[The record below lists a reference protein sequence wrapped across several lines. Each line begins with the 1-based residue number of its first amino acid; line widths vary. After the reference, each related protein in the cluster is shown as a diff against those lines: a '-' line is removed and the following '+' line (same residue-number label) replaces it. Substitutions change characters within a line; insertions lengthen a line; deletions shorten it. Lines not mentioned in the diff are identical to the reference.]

1 MLKIKPD
8 KRTGLILILIFFIL
22 LFLFFRPVIEQFDPF
37 STADDDLNGSD
48 DTTADEEEDDDA
60 LEWTPVIIQTG
71 SGILSMDGDHDT
83 YELDMSGYREGT
95 TRVEVEREW
104 YCTEGGFMSFIG
116 PSTVDWEFTDSVP
129 KVCWQRF
136 DDTPT
141 NTYGS
146 PEVSPNMVW
155 DGSTKWTMTVA
166 NFYICE
172 IEYRFRVTIYVL
184 E

>member
-1 MLKIKPD
+1 MPKIKLD
-8 KRTGLILILIFFIL
+8 KRTGLILILVFFVL
-22 LFLFFRPVIEQFDPF
+22 LFLFFRPAIEQFNPF
-37 STADDDLNGSD
+37 STTDETDATDETGDTP
-48 DTTADEEEDDDA
+48 DTTDDS
-60 LEWTPVIIQTG
+60 EWTPVIIQTG

-104 YCTEGGFMSFIG
+104 YCTEGGFASFIA
-116 PSTVDWEFTDSVP
+116 PSTVDWEFIDSVP

-146 PEVSPNMVW
+146 PEISPNMVW